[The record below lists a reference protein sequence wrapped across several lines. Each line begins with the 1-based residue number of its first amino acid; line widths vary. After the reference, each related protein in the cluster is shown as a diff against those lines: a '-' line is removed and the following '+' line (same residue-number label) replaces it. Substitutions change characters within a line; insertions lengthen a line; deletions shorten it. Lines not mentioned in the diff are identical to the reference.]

1 MKKNNVSNFIK
12 DIPVFMS
19 IAVLFVFA
27 VLFLELPLREF
38 SENENRVLAV
48 CPEPSLESVIDGS
61 FRDSF
66 ETFVSDQFPMRD
78 ELLAFS
84 VLSSRTLGKLKINDV
99 IYAKEENGQI
109 RLIDD
114 YKEPINEEKFI
125 DAVGRLYDGVV
136 SADVT
141 VMIVPTAY
149 QIYEDEMPSVLLSQD
164 RAIQQDTYE
173 YLIEGITAP
182 DGSEKLNGIN
192 IVEGITDSL
201 EEGKK
206 DGFNIYYRTDHH
218 WTMYGAYRGYL
229 ALAPYLNIPV
239 NSVLEDRMTTV
250 TENFYGTTWS
260 RVIDYSVEPDT
271 IEIYENPDWD
281 NSLVV
286 SYEDTKETSASP
298 YNMEYLDKKDKYSL
312 FLNNQHSLVRIE
324 NSNADLTRTDGNKR
338 NSIVIIKDSYA
349 NSLIPLLI
357 DQYETIW
364 VFDPR
369 YYRGSIT
376 EFINEHPEVEDVLI
390 LYNLA
395 TMDNDRGL
403 GAIY

>member
-1 MKKNNVSNFIK
+1 MKKNKVFNFIK
-12 DIPVFMS
+12 NIPVFIS
-19 IAVLFVFA
+19 IAVLIVFA

-38 SENENRVLAV
+38 SENENRVLAI
-48 CPEPSLESVIDGS
+48 CPEPSLESILDGS

-84 VLSSRTLGKLKINDV
+84 VLASRTLGKQKINDV
-99 IYAKEENGQI
+99 IYAKEDNGQT

-114 YKEPINEEKFI
+114 YKEPINEDKFI
-125 DAVGRLYDGVV
+125 EAVGRLYDGTV
-136 SADVT
+136 SANIT

-149 QIYEDEMPSVLLSQD
+149 QIYEDEMPQVLLSQE
-164 RAIQQDTYE
+164 RARQQDTYE
-173 YLIEGITAP
+173 YLKEGIIEL
-182 DGSEKLNGIN
+182 DGGERLNF
-192 IVEGITDSL
+192 VEGITDSL
-201 EEGKK
+201 EEGKNA
-206 DGFNIYYRTDHH
+206 GYNIYYRTDHH

-239 NSVLEDRMTTV
+239 NSVLEDHMTTIS
-250 TENFYGTTWS
+250 ESFYGTTWS
-260 RVIDYSVEPDT
+260 RVVDYSVDPDT
-271 IEIYENPDWD
+271 IEIYEHPDWAD
-281 NSLVV
+281 SLVV
-286 SYEDTKETSASP
+286 SYEDTKETYASP

-312 FLNNQHSLVRIE
+312 FLNNQHSLIRID
-324 NSNADLTRTDGNKR
+324 NPDADLTRTDGNKR
-338 NSIVIIKDSYA
+338 ASIVVVKDSYA
-349 NSLIPLLI
+349 NCLIPLLI

-376 EFINEHPEVEDVLI
+376 QFVNEHPEVEDVLI
-390 LYNLA
+390 LYNLT
-395 TMDNDRGL
+395 TMDNDRGI

>member
-1 MKKNNVSNFIK
+1 MKKNKVFNYIK
-12 DIPVFMS
+12 NIPVFIS
-19 IAVLFVFA
+19 VAVLIVFA
-27 VLFLELPLREF
+27 ILFLELPLREF
-38 SENENRVLAV
+38 SENENRVLAI
-48 CPEPSLESVIDGS
+48 CPEPSLESILDGS

-66 ETFVSDQFPMRD
+66 ETFISDQFPMRD

-84 VLSSRTLGKLKINDV
+84 VLASRTIGKQKINDV
-99 IYAKEENGQI
+99 IYAKEDNGQT

-114 YKEPINEEKFI
+114 YKEPINEDKFVE
-125 DAVGRLYDGVV
+125 AVGRLYDGVV
-136 SADVT
+136 SANIT

-149 QIYEDEMPSVLLSQD
+149 QIYENEMPPVLLSQE
-164 RAIQQDTYE
+164 RARQQDTYG
-173 YLIEGITAP
+173 YLKEGIMAL
-182 DGSEKLNGIN
+182 DDSKKLSGIN

-201 EEGKK
+201 EEGKNA
-206 DGFNIYYRTDHH
+206 GFNIYYRTDHH

-239 NSVLEDRMTTV
+239 NPVLEDHMTTV
-250 TENFYGTTWS
+250 SESFYGTTWS
-260 RVIDYSVEPDT
+260 RVVDYSVDPDT
-271 IEIYENPDWD
+271 IEIYENPDWAD
-281 NSLVV
+281 SLVV
-286 SYEDTKETSASP
+286 SYEDTKETYASP

-312 FLNNQHSLVRIE
+312 FLNNQHSLIRID
-324 NSNADLTRTDGNKR
+324 NPDADLTRTDGNKR
-338 NSIVIIKDSYA
+338 SSIVVIKDSYA

-376 EFINEHPEVEDVLI
+376 QFINEHPEVEDVLI
-390 LYNLA
+390 LYNLT
-395 TMDNDRGL
+395 TMDNDRGI

>member
-1 MKKNNVSNFIK
+1 MKKNKVFNYIK
-12 DIPVFMS
+12 NIPVFIS
-19 IAVLFVFA
+19 IAVLIVFA

-38 SENENRVLAV
+38 SENENRVLAI
-48 CPEPSLESVIDGS
+48 CPEPSLESILDGS

-84 VLSSRTLGKLKINDV
+84 VLASRTLGKQKINDV
-99 IYAKEENGQI
+99 IYAKEDNGQT

-114 YKEPINEEKFI
+114 YKEPINEDKFI
-125 DAVGRLYDGVV
+125 EAVGRLYDGVV
-136 SADVT
+136 SANIT

-149 QIYEDEMPSVLLSQD
+149 QIYEDEMPPVLLSQE
-164 RAIQQDTYE
+164 RAGQQDTYE
-173 YLIEGITAP
+173 YLKEGIIAL
-182 DGSEKLNGIN
+182 DDSEKPSGIN
-192 IVEGITDSL
+192 IVEEITDSL
-201 EEGKK
+201 EEGKNA
-206 DGFNIYYRTDHH
+206 GFNIYYRTDHH

-239 NSVLEDRMTTV
+239 NPVLEDHMTTV
-250 TENFYGTTWS
+250 SESFYGTTWS
-260 RVIDYSVEPDT
+260 RVVDYSVDPDT
-271 IEIYENPDWD
+271 IEIYENPDWAD
-281 NSLVV
+281 SLVV
-286 SYEDTKETSASP
+286 SYEDTKETYASP

-312 FLNNQHSLVRIE
+312 FLNNQHSLIRID
-324 NSNADLTRTDGNKR
+324 NPDADLTRTDGNKR
-338 NSIVIIKDSYA
+338 SSIVVIKDSYA
-349 NSLIPLLI
+349 NSLIPLLF

-376 EFINEHPEVEDVLI
+376 AFVNEHPEVQDVLI
-390 LYNLA
+390 LYNLT
-395 TMDNDRGL
+395 TMDNDRGI

>member
-1 MKKNNVSNFIK
+1 MKKNKVFNYIK
-12 DIPVFMS
+12 NIPVFIS
-19 IAVLFVFA
+19 IAVLIVFA

-38 SENENRVLAV
+38 SENENRVLAI
-48 CPEPSLESVIDGS
+48 CPEPSLESILDGS

-78 ELLAFS
+78 ELLVFS
-84 VLSSRTLGKLKINDV
+84 VLASRTLGKQKINDV
-99 IYAKEENGQI
+99 IYAKEDNGQT

-125 DAVGRLYDGVV
+125 EAVGRLYDGAV
-136 SADVT
+136 SANIT

-149 QIYEDEMPSVLLSQD
+149 QIYEDEMPSILLSQE
-164 RAIQQDTYE
+164 RAGQQDTYE
-173 YLIEGITAP
+173 YLKEGIIAL
-182 DGSEKLNGIN
+182 DDSEKPSGIN
-192 IVEGITDSL
+192 IVEEITDSL
-201 EEGKK
+201 EEGKNA
-206 DGFNIYYRTDHH
+206 GYNIYYRTDHH

-239 NSVLEDRMTTV
+239 NPVLEDQMTTV
-250 TENFYGTTWS
+250 SESFYGTTWS
-260 RVIDYSVEPDT
+260 RVVDYSVDPDT
-271 IEIYENPDWD
+271 IEIYENPDWAD
-281 NSLVV
+281 SLVV
-286 SYEDTKETSASP
+286 SYEDTKETYASP

-312 FLNNQHSLVRIE
+312 FLNNQHSLIRID
-324 NSNADLTRTDGNKR
+324 NPDADLTRTDGNKR
-338 NSIVIIKDSYA
+338 SSIVVIKDSYA

-376 EFINEHPEVEDVLI
+376 AFVNEHPEVQDVLI
-390 LYNLA
+390 LYNLT
-395 TMDNDRGL
+395 TMDNDRGI
-403 GAIY
+403 GAIN

>member
-1 MKKNNVSNFIK
+1 MKKNKVFNYIK
-12 DIPVFMS
+12 NIPVFIS
-19 IAVLFVFA
+19 VAVLIVFA
-27 VLFLELPLREF
+27 ILFLELPLREF
-38 SENENRVLAV
+38 SENENRVLAI
-48 CPEPSLESVIDGS
+48 CPEPSLESILDGS

-66 ETFVSDQFPMRD
+66 ETFISDQFPMRD

-84 VLSSRTLGKLKINDV
+84 VLASRTIGKQKINDV
-99 IYAKEENGQI
+99 IYAKEDNGQT

-114 YKEPINEEKFI
+114 YKEPINEDKFVE
-125 DAVGRLYDGVV
+125 AVGRLYDGVV
-136 SADVT
+136 SANIT

-149 QIYEDEMPSVLLSQD
+149 QIYEDEMPSVLLSQE
-164 RAIQQDTYE
+164 RARQQDTYG
-173 YLIEGITAP
+173 YLKEGIMAL
-182 DGSEKLNGIN
+182 DDSKKLSGIN

-201 EEGKK
+201 EEGKNA
-206 DGFNIYYRTDHH
+206 GFNIYYRTDHH

-239 NSVLEDRMTTV
+239 NPVLEDHMTTV
-250 TENFYGTTWS
+250 SESFYGTTWS
-260 RVIDYSVEPDT
+260 RVVDYSVDPDT
-271 IEIYENPDWD
+271 IEIYENPDWAD
-281 NSLVV
+281 SLVV
-286 SYEDTKETSASP
+286 SYEDTKETYASP

-312 FLNNQHSLVRIE
+312 FLNNQHSLIRID
-324 NSNADLTRTDGNKR
+324 NPDADLTRTDGNKR
-338 NSIVIIKDSYA
+338 SSIVVIKDSYA

-376 EFINEHPEVEDVLI
+376 QFINEHPEVEDVLI
-390 LYNLA
+390 LYNLT
-395 TMDNDRGL
+395 TMDNDRGI